1 MRIEGDYVEI
11 ILVFMVVATL
21 VYFFKFKKNKPGAK
35 DIPNVIKYTAMA
47 LAKDPQNPF
56 ITMNGV
62 LFSHVEMY
70 VKNNRNVHILEQD
83 LETLV
88 FTASIDSVNYK
99 VLAKKFIYDQL
110 WIGAKILN
118 KV

>member
-1 MRIEGDYVEI
+1 MEI
-11 ILVFMVVATL
+11 LLVFMVIVAL
-21 VYFFKFKKNKPGAK
+21 ISFFKFKKKKPSAK
-35 DIPNVIKYTAMA
+35 DIPNVIKYTAMS

-56 ITMNGV
+56 ITMDGV
-62 LFSHVEMY
+62 LFSHVERY
-70 VKNNRNVHILEQD
+70 VKNNRNVNILEQD

-88 FTASIDSVNYK
+88 FTASIDSVDYK
-99 VLAKKFIYDQL
+99 VLAKKYIYDQL